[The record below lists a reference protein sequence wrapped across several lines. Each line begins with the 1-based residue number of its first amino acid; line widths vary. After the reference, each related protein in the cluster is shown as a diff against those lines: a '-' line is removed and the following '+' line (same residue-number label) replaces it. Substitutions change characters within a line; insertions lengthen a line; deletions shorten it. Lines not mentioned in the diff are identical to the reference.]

1 MGKINEIKQN
11 KMKWNKI
18 KKLAYYRWIF
28 NMFFNFFSRTNIN
41 FMSNRFSKLDE
52 IIYKKI
58 DRCVISGNIKE
69 ALEWSLNDSRKFTIV
84 LVR

>member
-1 MGKINEIKQN
+1 
-11 KMKWNKI
+11 
-18 KKLAYYRWIF
+18 
-28 NMFFNFFSRTNIN
+28 
-41 FMSNRFSKLDE
+41 MSNRFSKFDE

-58 DRCVISGNIKE
+58 DGCVIFGNIKE

>member
-18 KKLAYYRWIF
+18 KKLACYRWIF
-28 NMFFNFFSRTNIN
+28 NMFFSRTNIN

-69 ALEWSLNDSRKFTIV
+69 ALEWSLNDNRKFTIV